1 MLKGGICLSLLLG
14 LSCLILLVL
23 AGPAPT
29 KTRKRRRRGVEEEG
43 EEGGDLLEGS
53 GDLGDDGGLVGEEAS
68 NEKVV
73 RGREVKES
81 RGTYFFCEL
90 HLAAITTVVIFIMDF
105 ISGRIGSLWRCPATR
120 AGKSALKSPSSSLSS
135 PSPSPS

>member
-43 EEGGDLLEGS
+43 EEGGDLPEGS
-53 GDLGDDGGLVGEEAS
+53 GDGGLVGEEAS
-68 NEKVV
+68 NGDEKVV

-105 ISGRIGSLWRCPATR
+105 ISGRIGSLWRCPAIR
-120 AGKSALKSPSSSLSS
+120 AGKSAL
-135 PSPSPS
+135 

>member
-23 AGPAPT
+23 AGPTPT

-43 EEGGDLLEGS
+43 EEGGDLPEGS
-53 GDLGDDGGLVGEEAS
+53 GDGGLVGEEAS

-105 ISGRIGSLWRCPATR
+105 ISGRIGSLWRYPAIR
-120 AGKSALKSPSSSLSS
+120 AGKSAL
-135 PSPSPS
+135 

>member
-29 KTRKRRRRGVEEEG
+29 KTRTRRRRGVE

-68 NEKVV
+68 NGDEKVV

-105 ISGRIGSLWRCPATR
+105 ISGRIGRL
-120 AGKSALKSPSSSLSS
+120 
-135 PSPSPS
+135 

>member
-23 AGPAPT
+23 AGPPPT
-29 KTRKRRRRGVEEEG
+29 KTRKRRRRGVEEVG

-68 NEKVV
+68 NGDEKVV

-105 ISGRIGSLWRCPATR
+105 ISGRIGSLWRCPAIR
-120 AGKSALKSPSSSLSS
+120 AGKSAL
-135 PSPSPS
+135 